1 MSSLFGTSAWLAEY
15 PILKQAYSLIYA
27 ARSELIL
34 FFLAFALHHFLFG
47 KAFSPGGSWSRFK
60 KSKRVAV
67 AGSAGDDR
75 RGRGRRLD
83 EDDNEEA
90 ASVATGDPSQAL
102 TQSQDAYERG
112 DHRTVLRLWSTL
124 RRCDQVPAAHLA
136 QVLESM
142 QRFKKDSNM
151 ILTEV
156 QNYLRRNQSICDVA
170 YINKLLEPLAKSLD
184 TEVVDGL
191 FEYLPS
197 VELAADS
204 VTYEILI
211 QMYFTT
217 RSFDQVRE
225 LSKEMTSKKV
235 PATSKTSLVMLKTAL
250 SLGKLDDAI
259 RWYKEVTPTTSKLP
273 SISQAPRHLS
283 VQLAELACREHRLE
297 LVLDELESGRMFLSP
312 DMLNAML
319 NECLRSKDRK
329 QIDRLDRLVENSQVE
344 KSGRTFHLLMK
355 MASGDR
361 NRITKLLD
369 EMIASRTECTQEVA
383 TAVLS
388 TASTLKDVALA
399 DKLYVHISSDKNVQI
414 PVLLQFIRF
423 FADAGQHDKACNVY
437 EEHLQS
443 RGVALGEENKRP
455 SLMDARTE
463 RMLLSSAFQC
473 GRASISSSL
482 VEATPSDTAKHISLI
497 RASAGRGDLEEA
509 MRIFTALENSG
520 ADLTNSLY
528 NTALDACV
536 ECRDLR
542 KAEKLMQRMEANN
555 LADAVSYNTLIK
567 AYLAAEGYDKA
578 RALMTKMQTKGLA
591 PNHVTYNEMINAL
604 VRSHHDSRRSMV
616 WDVVD
621 EMKKAGVQP
630 NRITCSILL
639 KNLNA
644 KSPQNNIMRT
654 MELTTAMQEPMD
666 EVLLSSVVEACVRI
680 GRPSLLSQKL
690 EQLVGK
696 SGITI
701 TGAHTFGSLIKA
713 YGCAKDVAGAWR
725 CWKEMRSQHIK
736 PTSITIG
743 CMVEAVVANGDVDGG
758 YELLS
763 QLLDDEQCRE
773 QVNSVVFGSVIK
785 GYGRT
790 RRMERLWTV
799 FREMLAKGIEPSVV
813 TFNAII
819 DACARNGHMDALP
832 GLRQEMKARNLSPN
846 LITYSTMI
854 KGFCQRQ
861 DMPSAL
867 KTLED
872 LRQTQGLKP
881 DEIVYNTLLEG
892 CSSAGL
898 LVEGE
903 RLLSDMRSDGISPSN
918 YTLTVMVR
926 LLGHARRLDRAVELV
941 DEVTQK
947 YRFKANSHVN
957 SALIQ
962 ACVSS
967 RDLKRASTIFE
978 QSVQDRALPDAR
990 TCQNL
995 VKSFMTNGNSASA
1008 VNVLRAMLQN
1018 GGSTQQSRGSNDNK
1032 NSYNDGAPDD
1042 SFFNETLRALMER
1055 GGESATLVPQLME
1068 EIRAAKPRLRIDND
1082 IQRRVAA
1089 FGPK

>member
-1 MSSLFGTSAWLAEY
+1 MSSLFGTSASLAQY
-15 PILKQAYSLIYA
+15 PILNQAYSLLYA
-27 ARSELIL
+27 ARTEIIL
-34 FFLAFALHHFLFG
+34 FFLAFALHHLLFG
-47 KAFSPGGSWSRFK
+47 KAFYPGGSWGWK
-60 KSKRVAV
+60 KSKRVSSS
-67 AGSAGDDR
+67 GGDDR
-75 RGRGRRLD
+75 RARGRRIE
-83 EDDNEEA
+83 EDDREEVIA
-90 ASVATGDPSQAL
+90 ASTSDPSQAL
-102 TQSQDAYERG
+102 CQSQDAYERG
-112 DHRTVLRLWSTL
+112 DHRTVLRLWNTL

-151 ILTEV
+151 ILGEV
-156 QNYLRRNQSICDVA
+156 QNYLNRNQSVCDIT

-197 VELAADS
+197 MRLSADS

-225 LSKEMTSKKV
+225 LSKEMTLQKV

-259 RWYKEVTPTTSKLP
+259 RWYKEVTSTTSKLP

-297 LVLDELESGRMFLSP
+297 LVLEELESGRMCLSP

-329 QIDRLDRLVENSQVE
+329 QIDRLDRLVANSQVE
-344 KSGRTFHLLMK
+344 KSARTFHLLVK

-361 NRITKLLD
+361 IRISKLLD
-369 EMIASRTECTQEVA
+369 EMIQSRTECTQEVA

-388 TASTLKDVALA
+388 TASTLKDVTLA
-399 DKLYVHISSDKNVQI
+399 DKLYAHMGSDKNVQI

-423 FADAGQHDKACNVY
+423 FADVGQHEKACNVY

-443 RGVALGEENKRP
+443 RGVALGDENRRP

-473 GRASISSSL
+473 GRQGISSSL

-497 RASAGRGDLEEA
+497 RASAGRGDLEDA
-509 MRIFTALENSG
+509 MRIFSALEASG

-542 KAEKLMQRMEANN
+542 RAEKLMQRMEASN

-567 AYLAAEGYDKA
+567 AYLTVEGYDKA
-578 RALMTKMQTKGLA
+578 RALMTKMQAKGLA

-604 VRSHHDSRRSMV
+604 VRSDKDSRRSMV

-644 KSPQNNIMRT
+644 KSPQANIMRT

-680 GRPSLLSQKL
+680 GRPNLLAQKL

-763 QLLDDEQCRE
+763 QLLEDEQCKD

-785 GYGRT
+785 GYGRS
-790 RRMERLWTV
+790 RRMERLWSV
-799 FREMLAKGIEPSVV
+799 FKEMLSKGIEPSVV

-819 DACARNGHMDALP
+819 DACARNGNMDQLP
-832 GLRQEMKARNLSPN
+832 WLRQEMKSRNLSPN

-867 KTLED
+867 RTLED
-872 LRQTQGLKP
+872 LRQTHGLRP

-903 RLLSDMRSDGISPSN
+903 RLLSEMRSDGISPSN

-941 DEVTQK
+941 EDITHRH
-947 YRFKANSHVN
+947 RFRPNSHVN
-957 SALIQ
+957 SALVQ
-962 ACVSS
+962 ACIAS

-978 QSVQDRALPDAR
+978 KAVQDRALPDSR
-990 TCQNL
+990 TCQNF
-995 VKSFMTNGNSASA
+995 VKSLLTNGNSAQA
-1008 VNVLRAMLQN
+1008 VSVLRAMLSSGGAPQQGNRN
-1018 GGSTQQSRGSNDNK
+1018 GNDNK
-1032 NSYNDGAPDD
+1032 YNNNDAAPDD
-1042 SFFNETLRALMER
+1042 SFFNEALGLLLER
-1055 GGESATLVPQLME
+1055 GGESATLVPQLLD
-1068 EIRAAKPRLRIDND
+1068 EIRATKPRLRIDNN
-1082 IQRRVAA
+1082 IQRRLTA
-1089 FGPK
+1089 FGLS